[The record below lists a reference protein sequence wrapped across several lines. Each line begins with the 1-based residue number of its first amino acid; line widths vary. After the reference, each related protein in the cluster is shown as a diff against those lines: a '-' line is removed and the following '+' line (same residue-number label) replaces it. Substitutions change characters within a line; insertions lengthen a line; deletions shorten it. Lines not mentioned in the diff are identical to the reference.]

1 VGISSQRPDW
11 TGVGHR
17 YDLKPN
23 RRNTV
28 KSSTRDNAEGNM
40 HQVRGK
46 IKEVVGKTVGNSN
59 LEAEG
64 TVEKFKGKVQ
74 KKSGRIK
81 KALDK

>member
-1 VGISSQRPDW
+1 M
-11 TGVGHR
+11 
-17 YDLKPN
+17 
-23 RRNTV
+23 

-46 IKEVVGKTVGNSN
+46 IKEVVGKTVRNSN

-74 KKSGRIK
+74 KKIGRIK